1 MTTQVFVG
9 DVGTEIALDCGT
21 ALSSATVR
29 RIIAKKPNGTSVTW
43 TAVADGTNGIKYVT
57 QPNDLDIAGVWQLQ
71 AYVELPAWKGS
82 GAVAL
87 MTVAPVL

>member
-9 DVGTEIALDCGT
+9 DIGTEIAVDCGT
-21 ALSSATVR
+21 SLTTATVR
-29 RIIAKKPNGTSVTW
+29 KIIAKKPNGTSVTW

-57 QPNDLDIAGVWQLQ
+57 QANDLDVAGVWQLQ
-71 AYVELPAWKGS
+71 AYVELSAWKGS
-82 GAVAL
+82 GAVAS